1 MLREK
6 LKKRKLEKLKKK
18 ENSLRKNK
26 EKKLSSKIKNLRE
39 LLIQVSFMEVL
50 KMTTSCNLTPSM
62 RDIQNS
68 CKVSSIT
75 PRRWLR
81 KSSKL
86 SMKKINTAC
95 TLLQKRERRS
105 ILIRLRN
112 PKTFNLTLQISTS
125 IIINKSLMRLTNKL
139 TSSKRKCRK
148 LRPKKLRLNINL
160 LSRLSTMPSSTR
172 ESMCKLSKSTLMSS
186 TKELRPMSSKSI
198 MKLNKVKK
206 LKLKLNWTL
215 KEFSLKA

>member
-1 MLREK
+1 
-6 LKKRKLEKLKKK
+6 
-18 ENSLRKNK
+18 
-26 EKKLSSKIKNLRE
+26 
-39 LLIQVSFMEVL
+39 MEVL
-50 KMTTSCNLTPSM
+50 KTTTSCNLTPSM